1 MQFSLIYQV
10 WLHTEVVT
18 HLGPIEYLVNTP
30 RQHRV
35 HHGKNPY
42 CIDKNYGAL
51 LMIWDRVFGTYQ
63 AEEEKIVFGTTT
75 KGYETFDSV
84 TLHFFYYYDAVW
96 KKFCAMEGW
105 ADKAKALFYGP
116 GWEPGKPRTGLLED
130 IPRVDP
136 YAQIERFDRQI
147 GFWTSFYVLVH
158 SFIVALGFYVV
169 TDHPLVRNS
178 PLNALII
185 MLYVLFALTAFGTIF
200 DRR

>member
-51 LMIWDRVFGTYQ
+51 IMIWDRVFGTYQ
-63 AEEEKIVFGTTT
+63 AEEEKILFGTTARQ
-75 KGYETFDSV
+75 YETFDSL
-84 TLHFFYYYDAVW
+84 TLQFYYYYETVW
-96 KKFCAMEGW
+96 MKFKKMDNW
-105 ADKAKALFYGP
+105 PDKMKALFYGP
-116 GWEPGKPRTGLLED
+116 GWEPGKPRTGLLSD
-130 IPRVDP
+130 IPKVDP
-136 YAQIERFDRQI
+136 YAQIERYDCEI
-147 GFWTSFYVLVH
+147 SFWQSFYVLIH
-158 SFIVALGFYVV
+158 SFLVAFGFYII

-178 PLNALII
+178 PLNALYI
-185 MLYVLFALTAFGTIF
+185 MLYVLFALTSFGTIF